1 MYLFRSIIAT
11 GSAFRSVENKQ
22 FENMVQLLRPG
33 TVLPT
38 RQLVSGTLLDE
49 IYDIEKAKV
58 SSLVTGLEGTL
69 LVDGWSD
76 LTNHPVIGVA
86 FVANGQCYL
95 VTTVD
100 TTGTPHT
107 SENLADI
114 VKEQKLECEATYNV
128 KIGSLVCDNAANMVR
143 MREILTNDIG
153 IHVFGCGAHF
163 LNLLAKDIC
172 QSKETKTALSKV
184 LEIVKYLR
192 NTHSALAK
200 LREKQLR
207 KPPIPVETRWNS
219 QQEMVKYFISNW
231 MEIVCII
238 SSLLNRRD
246 RLYQYVEDIQLKRVC
261 MDMLE
266 VLDPVASAL
275 DSMQKDSTTV
285 SDSVVIWKHL
295 LEKCPGSH
303 KEFVVT
309 RMNMAISPAVM
320 AANVLDHR
328 YQGSKLTSIEMTAA
342 FDYIKNYSPGAFP
355 QVMIYMA
362 KEAPFSSNLF
372 GKDYENIS
380 ATSWWKTGRRLGF
393 PDDLVNVAL
402 PLVAA
407 ASSSAGLER
416 QFSTLGFTYGTLRA
430 QLGVEKAGKIA
441 FLYRELNK

>member
-1 MYLFRSIIAT
+1 MNPRQNRPNNLHCHFSLPGRSSMKYIFKLQGA
-11 GSAFRSVENKQ
+11 SLQQEVH
-22 FENMVQLLRPG
+22 FEAL
-33 TVLPT
+33 
-38 RQLVSGTLLDE
+38 
-49 IYDIEKAKV
+49 K
-58 SSLVTGLEGTL
+58 
-69 LVDGWSD
+69 
-76 LTNHPVIGVA
+76 
-86 FVANGQCYL
+86 
-95 VTTVD
+95 

-143 MREILTNDIG
+143 MRKILTNDIG
-153 IHVFGCGAHF
+153 VH
-163 LNLLAKDIC
+163 
-172 QSKETKTALSKV
+172 
-184 LEIVKYLR
+184 
-192 NTHSALAK
+192 
-200 LREKQLR
+200 
-207 KPPIPVETRWNS
+207 
-219 QQEMVKYFISNW
+219 
-231 MEIVCII
+231 
-238 SSLLNRRD
+238 
-246 RLYQYVEDIQLKRVC
+246 
-261 MDMLE
+261 
-266 VLDPVASAL
+266 
-275 DSMQKDSTTV
+275 
-285 SDSVVIWKHL
+285 
-295 LEKCPGSH
+295 EKCPGSH
-303 KEFVVT
+303 KEFVVR

-342 FDYIKNYSPGAFP
+342 IDYIKNYSPGAFP